1 MGSWTKVKVKE
12 KLNNAVFLE
21 ERQYEKLTKE
31 VPKILCITR
40 AMLCEKFKVGGTVAR
55 ALLKDLADKGLIVP
69 VGQQHRAFA
78 LYKGKEAKTATEK
91 AEAEKS
97 KKKGGKDKAAAE

>member
-1 MGSWTKVKVKE
+1 
-12 KLNNAVFLE
+12 
-21 ERQYEKLTKE
+21 
-31 VPKILCITR
+31 
-40 AMLCEKFKVGGTVAR
+40 MLCEKFKVGGTVAR

-91 AEAEKS
+91 ALAEAAEAEKS
-97 KKKGGKDKAAAE
+97 KKKGGKDKAAAEWASS